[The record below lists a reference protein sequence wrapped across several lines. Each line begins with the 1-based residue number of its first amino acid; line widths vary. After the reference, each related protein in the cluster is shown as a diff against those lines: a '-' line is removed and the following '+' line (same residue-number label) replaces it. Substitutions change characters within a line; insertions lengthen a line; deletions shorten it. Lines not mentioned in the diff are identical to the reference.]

1 MVNSGTFDN
10 TRTDTRESILSV
22 AQTLA
27 QRRGFNGFSYADIA
41 GTVGIRKASIHYYF
55 PSKDDLELALLT
67 RYNQHFAASL
77 ASIDSLHVSYVD
89 RFRAYG
95 NLYRSTLEA
104 GGICLCGMM
113 ASDILTLP
121 DSLRAPLSVFFTE
134 HTLWLSS
141 LLESGRRSGEF
152 IFGGTSIQRAQTT
165 FASLQGGLVLA
176 HAMRDVE
183 LFDNLVNDLLSGVGI
198 R

>member
-1 MVNSGTFDN
+1 MVNFGTGI
-10 TRTDTRESILSV
+10 DTRESILSV
-22 AQTLA
+22 AQSLA

-41 GTVGIRKASIHYYF
+41 ETVGIRKASIHYYF

-77 ASIDSLHVSYVD
+77 ASIDSSHTSYVD

-95 NLYRSTLEA
+95 NLYRSTLEV

-113 ASDILTLP
+113 ASDILALP

-134 HTLWLSS
+134 HKLWLSS
-141 LLESGRRSGEF
+141 
-152 IFGGTSIQRAQTT
+152 
-165 FASLQGGLVLA
+165 
-176 HAMRDVE
+176 
-183 LFDNLVNDLLSGVGI
+183 
-198 R
+198 